1 MSVQSSAVTKRKT
14 KELGFWQKVWRQ
26 RQLVVLS
33 LPVLM
38 VIIFSYVPLWGWS
51 FAFFN
56 YKPTTGL
63 NVFANDWIGLQSFQ
77 ELFTDAYFWRGL
89 KAGHRC
95 AEDCLLLRLFTFAGR
110 HDQ

>member
-1 MSVQSSAVTKRKT
+1 MSVQSSAVIKRKT

-56 YKPTTGL
+56 YKPR
-63 NVFANDWIGLQSFQ
+63 
-77 ELFTDAYFWRGL
+77 RG
-89 KAGHRC
+89 
-95 AEDCLLLRLFTFAGR
+95 
-110 HDQ
+110 

>member
-38 VIIFSYVPLWGWS
+38 VIIFVCIGIMNH
-51 FAFFN
+51 FAD
-56 YKPTTGL
+56 KDSEEGIITL
-63 NVFANDWIGLQSFQ
+63 
-77 ELFTDAYFWRGL
+77 
-89 KAGHRC
+89 
-95 AEDCLLLRLFTFAGR
+95 
-110 HDQ
+110 